1 MIDQNDYALAWQ
13 VYLGVGVIA
22 LLLWLLLLRAY
33 RLTGPKLWALLAV
46 AALVLLPSHHPDVAG
61 LWMPATIGALL
72 SLMTGGIES
81 AMASLIIIG
90 AGQIADWRYK
100 EDGKYRGAYTSRA
113 MLGLAPTANLDNIK
127 AMFHD
132 SPLP

>member
-33 RLTGPKLWALLAV
+33 RLTGLKLWALLAV

-90 AGQIADWRYK
+90 AGQIA
-100 EDGKYRGAYTSRA
+100 A
-113 MLGLAPTANLDNIK
+113 LVLAITWTLIAAKKAPSAPANPTPASSERVEPQL
-127 AMFHD
+127 
-132 SPLP
+132 